1 MQITSSDILRF
12 FEIATVVL
20 SEQRDHLTLL
30 DTPIGDADHGVHL
43 DRGFKAVRL
52 RLMRLADP
60 DIGTILCAAGAALVV
75 SVGGA
80 SGPLYGTGFV
90 RAGLAI
96 GNRHSI
102 DLNDLVLMAEAALAG
117 VQDRG
122 GAPVGAKTMIDAAV
136 PMLAA
141 LKAARDRD
149 ANLYEAVQLAVEAG
163 EAGMRATVSMQASYG
178 RAAYLGE
185 RSIGHQDPGAT
196 SLWLLGRAL
205 LEVVARVAAM

>member
-1 MQITSSDILRF
+1 MQITAADILRF
-12 FEIATVVL
+12 FEIAAVSVA
-20 SEQRDHLTLL
+20 EQRDSLTLL
-30 DTPIGDADHGVHL
+30 DTPIGDADHGLHL
-43 DRGFKAVRL
+43 NRGLTAVRL
-52 RLMRLADP
+52 QLSRLVDP

-96 GNRHSI
+96 GNRHSMGLDELI
-102 DLNDLVLMAEAALAG
+102 LMADAALAG
-117 VQDRG
+117 VRARG

-136 PMLAA
+136 PMIEE
-141 LKAARDRD
+141 LKTARNQGADLRE
-149 ANLYEAVQLAVEAG
+149 ATRRAVQSG
-163 EAGMRATVSMQASYG
+163 EAGMWATVAMRASHG

-196 SLWLLGRAL
+196 SLCLLARAF
-205 LEVVARVAAM
+205 LEVVERVAVL